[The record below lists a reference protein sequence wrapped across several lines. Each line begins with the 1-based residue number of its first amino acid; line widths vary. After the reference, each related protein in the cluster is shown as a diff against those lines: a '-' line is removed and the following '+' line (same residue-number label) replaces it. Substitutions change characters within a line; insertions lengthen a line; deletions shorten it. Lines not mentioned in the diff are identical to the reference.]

1 LGDSN
6 DELKVSKQ
14 LEVYSAE
21 DDSDGGLVLGEE
33 DELRFEE
40 GEVTFSIKMSGW
52 NLRIESHSWSWKA
65 ADDIKTLIER
75 PP

>member
-21 DDSDGGLVLGEE
+21 DDSDDGLVLGEE
-33 DELRFEE
+33 DELWFEE
-40 GEVTFSIKMSGW
+40 GEVTFSIKISGW
-52 NLRIESHSWSWKA
+52 NLRIESHSWPWKA